1 MEARESLRRLSR
13 STREALGELAH
24 PTSDFGRLA
33 RVHVLAT
40 AGDTLVAVA
49 LAGTLFFSISPTAA
63 RSHVLLYLVL
73 TMTPFLAVAQVLS
86 PVLDRA
92 RDARRSMVVA
102 SGSLRA
108 LVCLLMAV
116 DTHSL
121 LLFPEAFVVLVASKA
136 YAITKAALVPGTV
149 DSPQGLVVANA
160 RLSLLA
166 GLSAVVAGGIG
177 AGVLELLGAPWVL
190 RLDVV
195 VLAALAVG
203 GLRLR
208 PRAPS
213 WVGPPATAPGRPRT
227 TSGPV
232 SSAAAASAGPGG
244 GGHQRPG
251 WLADRR
257 LFGVTAGPLA
267 PSVLVAAAAQGVL
280 RGAVG
285 FTVFLVAFALR
296 RSGASLL
303 LYGVVLLASSAGSL
317 LATVVVPR
325 LRRRFQMTEAELEA
339 GSLLLVAGAG
349 ILAGATGGGRLA
361 VIGLALAVG
370 AAANGGKFAFDALV
384 QRQSPELHQ
393 GRAFAGFETRFQ
405 FAWVIGALVPVAAVI
420 PLVAGS
426 ILVGLVSLVAAVS
439 FLTARRALLA
449 AGADIADRPE
459 RRRNQPDG
467 PAATGPIPTD
477 PTQRRTAHPNGLS
490 PPMLAPPGLPPSPP
504 EGRGAADT

>member
-1 MEARESLRRLSR
+1 MEARESLRRLGR
-13 STREALGELAH
+13 STKEALGELAH
-24 PTSDFGRLA
+24 PESDFGRLA

-73 TMTPFLAVAQVLS
+73 TMTPFLAVAQLLS

-102 SGSLRA
+102 SGGLRA
-108 LVCLLMAV
+108 VVCALMAV

-149 DSPQGLVVANA
+149 DSPHGLVVANA

-166 GLSAVVAGGIG
+166 GLSAVLAGGIG

-190 RLDVV
+190 RLDIV
-195 VLAALAVG
+195 VLAALALG

-208 PRAPS
+208 PRAPNWS
-213 WVGPPATAPGRPRT
+213 GP
-227 TSGPV
+227 PV
-232 SSAAAASAGPGG
+232 SSPGHPRRAGGPTGSPVAQSEPGASRR
-244 GGHQRPG
+244 HRPS

-257 LFGVTAGPLA
+257 IFGVTAGPLA

-317 LATVVVPR
+317 LATIVVPR
-325 LRRRFQMTEAELEA
+325 LRRRLQVTEAELEA
-339 GSLLLVAGAG
+339 GSLLLVSGAG
-349 ILAGATGGGRLA
+349 ILVGATGGGRLA

-420 PLVAGS
+420 PLAAGS

-449 AGADIADRPE
+449 AGADIAE
-459 RRRNQPDG
+459 G
-467 PAATGPIPTD
+467 PARPRD
-477 PTQRRTAHPNGLS
+477 PAADVPVSTEPPHGGAAHPGGLA
-490 PPMLAPPGLPPSPP
+490 PPMLAQPGLPSSRP
-504 EGRGAADT
+504 EGSGAADT